1 MGRKKELEKRRFE
14 EDNAKYQER
23 LEKISGK
30 IKDGFELMDR
40 SDSDD
45 KEYRKVAK
53 AIKEKKGD
61 WLGKWLEKFSVE
73 GDFWNKEKKGKIKN
87 NDYL

>member
-1 MGRKKELEKRRFE
+1 MVSKKE
-14 EDNAKYQER
+14 
-23 LEKISGK
+23 
-30 IKDGFELMDR
+30 IKSIKNGFELMDR

-53 AIKEKKGD
+53 AVKEKKGD

-73 GDFWNKEKKGKIKN
+73 GDFWNKEKKPRIKKD
-87 NDYL
+87 DYL

>member
-1 MGRKKELEKRRFE
+1 MEK
-14 EDNAKYQER
+14 
-23 LEKISGK
+23 EKIYTPPEFREMKKAKAWEGIS
-30 IKDGFELMDR
+30 DR
-40 SDSDD
+40 EE

-61 WLGKWLEKFSVE
+61 WLGRWLEKFSVE